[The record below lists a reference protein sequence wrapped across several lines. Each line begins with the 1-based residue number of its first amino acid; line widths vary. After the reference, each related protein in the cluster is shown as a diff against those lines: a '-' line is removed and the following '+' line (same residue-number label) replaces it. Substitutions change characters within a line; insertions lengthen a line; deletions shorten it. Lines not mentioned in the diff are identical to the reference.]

1 VFVDVTDVTLTDIFQ
16 YQSEFVDVTD
26 NFQYQSEFVDVTD
39 VTLTDNLQSMW
50 MPGKFVSIYRCFIY
64 KDAW

>member
-1 VFVDVTDVTLTDIFQ
+1 VTDVTLTDIFQ

-39 VTLTDNLQSMW
+39 VTLTDNLQ
-50 MPGKFVSIYRCFIY
+50 YT
-64 KDAW
+64 D